1 MGIVMVLLLAI
12 PLAYLLGTLPSA
24 QLAARASGHDPLR
37 EGSKN
42 PGATNVVRI
51 AGWRAGVVVF
61 LADIAKGAVAAG
73 AGLIVAGRP
82 GGFACGLAAVVGH
95 VFPVTRGFR
104 GGKGVAT
111 AGGMLVV
118 LFPIYSVG
126 FAVLFFVVA
135 RLTRTMSIASL
146 VIAIGFPIAI
156 AIGGAPGWE
165 VASLAVLGALL
176 VARHWSNLRRIV
188 QGREH
193 RLGGGSVDAEED
205 A

>member
-1 MGIVMVLLLAI
+1 MGTVMVLLLAI
-12 PLAYLLGTLPSA
+12 PLAYLLGTVPSA

-42 PGATNVVRI
+42 PGATNVARI
-51 AGWRAGVVVF
+51 AGWRAGVLVF
-61 LADIAKGAVAAG
+61 LADFAKGAAAAG
-73 AGLIVAGRP
+73 VGLIVAGRP

-95 VFPVTRGFR
+95 MFPVTRRFR

-111 AGGMLVV
+111 ASGMLVV
-118 LFPIYSVG
+118 LFPIYSIG
-126 FAVLFFVVA
+126 FAILFFVVV

-165 VASLAVLGALL
+165 VACLAVLGALV
-176 VARHWSNLRRIV
+176 VARHWSNLVRII
-188 QGREH
+188 QGRE
-193 RLGGGSVDAEED
+193 RRVGGDSVGTEED

>member
-1 MGIVMVLLLAI
+1 MGTVMVLLLAI
-12 PLAYLLGTLPSA
+12 PFAYLLGTLPSA

-42 PGATNVVRI
+42 PGATNVARI
-51 AGWRAGVVVF
+51 AGWRAGVAVF
-61 LADIAKGAVAAG
+61 LADVAKGAVATG
-73 AGLIVAGRP
+73 GGLIVAGRP
-82 GGFACGLAAVVGH
+82 GGFACGLAAVLGH
-95 VFPVTRGFR
+95 MFPVTRRFR

-111 AGGMLVV
+111 AAGMLVV
-118 LFPIYSVG
+118 LFPIYSIG
-126 FAVLFFVVA
+126 FAALSFVVA

-156 AIGGAPGWE
+156 AIGGVAGWE
-165 VASLAVLGALL
+165 VAALAVLGALV
-176 VARHWSNLRRIV
+176 VARHWSNLIRII

-193 RLGGGSVDAEED
+193 RLGGGSIGAEED